1 MKGRAKLLAAL
12 LAAICLVMPSA
23 AWAAESEDPP
33 IWEAIISWVLALVE
47 DGTLPPSPDA
57 ATNSDSEPE
66 VSISYPPGG

>member
-47 DGTLPPSPDA
+47 DGIPAPSPES
-57 ATNSDSEPE
+57 ATNSNSEPE
-66 VSISYPPGG
+66 VGILIPPGG